1 MHTQPHQHT
10 VDLLWANAQ
19 QDWQQL
25 AEIFGEYVQSTQTDL
40 SFQSPQTEFARL
52 PGDYA
57 APKGAGL
64 MVQVSGELVGCAALR
79 PIDTLTAEL
88 KRVYIKPSHRG
99 MGLGRLVVNTMI
111 ACAQSKG
118 YRWLCLDV
126 LAEFQAAQALYT
138 DLGFIDGPAR
148 TFNPVPGTRFM
159 SRAL

>member
-1 MHTQPHQHT
+1 MHTQPHQHP
-10 VDLLWANAQ
+10 VELLWANAH
-19 QDWQQL
+19 QDWQEL
-25 AEIFGEYVQSTQTDL
+25 AGI
-40 SFQSPQTEFARL
+40 
-52 PGDYA
+52 
-57 APKGAGL
+57 
-64 MVQVSGELVGCAALR
+64 QVSGELVGCAALR

-118 YRWLCLDV
+118 YRWLCWDV